1 MKNWLALSYLYSF
14 NPSLHNYISF
24 KFYHFQFCSKDDP
37 TITACLYLDNLFG
50 EIKNE
55 IAEQKLVNKKSL
67 TLGVI
72 KRVLENDE
80 AKQQMILL
88 FEKKHNVVNKEE
100 IKQFLNQVNSLLNSP
115 TQPEQVNQPEPIA
128 QLEQI
133 KDEAGAIAADFPV
146 RTYVIATHMY
156 LELNNNELHYE
167 TLIRDT
173 TALKEFITAKFKVS
187 RIAGRI
193 ADMKNFSYK
202 KILQSKS
209 AGSAKGQLIP
219 QIKQIA
225 GNPQIFGK
233 DVSAFAENILQEH
246 SSAKK

>member
-1 MKNWLALSYLYSF
+1 MKNWLALSYIYNF
-14 NPSLHNYISF
+14 NPSLYNYINF

-37 TITACLYLDNLFG
+37 TITASLYLDNLFG
-50 EIKNE
+50 EIK
-55 IAEQKLVNKKSL
+55 
-67 TLGVI
+67 
-72 KRVLENDE
+72 RVLENNE

-88 FEKKHNVVNKEE
+88 FEKKHNVLNKEE

-115 TQPEQVNQPEPIA
+115 TQPEQVNQPKSIA

-133 KDEAGAIAADFPV
+133 KDEAVTIAADFPV

-193 ADMKNFSYK
+193 ADMKSFSYK
-202 KILQSKS
+202 KILSGKNN
-209 AGSAKGQLIP
+209 GSAVGQLKP
-219 QIKQIA
+219 QIEQIA
-225 GNPQIFGK
+225 INPAIFGEE
-233 DVSAFAENILQEH
+233 VSAFAANVLKNI
-246 SSAKK
+246 SAR